1 MMTDVFLKLLNMSIA
16 ASWVVLAVIVFRALF
31 RKAPRWISL
40 VMWGTVAL
48 RLVIPFSVES
58 PLSMIPTTESFGTAG
73 AYPSQIVF
81 RTGIEVL
88 NSASGFASEESNSS
102 GTFASGAYTPLS
114 GGQEVITDSSDS
126 PAQDQKSEPSYDAAY
141 AGKFDMLEGNKNRS
155 APPSYDGASPN
166 AKASHFTPL
175 GAASAVWLGGVCSM
189 IAYASVSCAML
200 RRRTRT
206 AVLLRDNIR
215 QSERVSAPFTFGIF
229 RPEIFLPFGVGER
242 EAGYMIAHEKAHIAR
257 RDNIIKPASFL
268 LLSVYWFNPVI
279 WAAYILMCRD
289 IEFACDE
296 RVVRSLS
303 PQEKADYSQAMLS
316 CSAPRTYT
324 AACPLAFGSN
334 CVRRRIKR
342 VLGYKK
348 PSARLVV
355 AALTVCVLLS
365 ACTLTDP
372 VRPPSDSSG
381 NAADTQPGQ
390 PSDTTDPADSEI
402 TDPTPENMWKSLED
416 IREGYTVSEAKR
428 DGCVVMDGSRLVSGE
443 KYWVDFVNRSA
454 DGQDAAVRI
463 YQEYTDQGDEYFVK
477 ELRHE
482 NGKYIVR
489 FWDWKWETD
498 INSPDYGK
506 KQFLSENE
514 YKYLVRSAYSI
525 RDVSSDMYLLADSTD
540 VTGNGYLGRY
550 LSSTVIPGED
560 DGIYANCTSALS
572 FQVPDDYYIKSA
584 YGTVF
589 YDTDG
594 DGREEKLCLGMG
606 MTSGVF
612 SFTVSVYDG
621 FKCRAEGFFC
631 PASNYVISFGADGKG
646 EPTVRAKAQDG
657 SGEARVLG
665 IGIDGSE
672 VFLTENGKRV
682 DWTYSANTVTE
693 TAD

>member
-1 MMTDVFLKLLNMSIA
+1 MTDVFLKLLNMSIA
-16 ASWVVLAVIVFRALF
+16 ASWVVLAVVVFRALF

-58 PLSMIPTTESFGTAG
+58 PLSMIPTTESVGTAG

-88 NSASGFASEESNSS
+88 NSAAGFASEESNSS

-114 GGQEVITDSSDS
+114 DGEDALADS
-126 PAQDQKSEPSYDAAY
+126 PDVPVSDRKSEPSSVSSVGTSDTPDGEKAQ
-141 AGKFDMLEGNKNRS
+141 S
-155 APPSYDGASPN
+155 ASPSYDGVSPN

-175 GAASAVWLGGVCSM
+175 GAASAVWLGGVCTM
-189 IAYASVSCAML
+189 IAYAAVSCAML

-242 EAGYMIAHEKAHIAR
+242 DAEYMIAHEKAHIAR

-296 RVVRSLS
+296 RVVRSLG
-303 PQEKADYSQAMLS
+303 PREKADYSQAMLS

-324 AACPLAFGSN
+324 AACPLAFGSD

-372 VRPPSDSSG
+372 VRSPSDSSG
-381 NAADTQPGQ
+381 NAADTQSGQ
-390 PSDTTDPADSEI
+390 SSGTVDPADSEI
-402 TDPTPENMWKSLED
+402 TDPTPEEKWKSLED
-416 IREGYTVSEAKR
+416 IREGYTVGEAKR

-443 KYWVDFVNRSA
+443 KYWVNFVNRSA

-482 NGKYIVR
+482 NGKYIFR

-514 YKYLVRSAYSI
+514 YKYLFRSAYSLG
-525 RDVSSDMYLLADSTD
+525 DVSTDIYLLADSTD
-540 VTGNGYLGRY
+540 VTGNGYLSRY

-572 FQVPDDYYIKSA
+572 FQVPDDYHIKSV

-589 YDTDG
+589 YDIDG

-606 MTSGVF
+606 MTSGIF
-612 SFTVSVYDG
+612 SFTASVYDG

-631 PASNYVISFGADGKG
+631 PASNYVISFGANGNG
-646 EPTVRAKAQDG
+646 EPTVRAKSQDG

-672 VFLTENGKRV
+672 VFLTENGERV

-693 TAD
+693 AAD

>member
-1 MMTDVFLKLLNMSIA
+1 
-16 ASWVVLAVIVFRALF
+16 
-31 RKAPRWISL
+31 
-40 VMWGTVAL
+40 
-48 RLVIPFSVES
+48 
-58 PLSMIPTTESFGTAG
+58 
-73 AYPSQIVF
+73 
-81 RTGIEVL
+81 
-88 NSASGFASEESNSS
+88 
-102 GTFASGAYTPLS
+102 
-114 GGQEVITDSSDS
+114 
-126 PAQDQKSEPSYDAAY
+126 
-141 AGKFDMLEGNKNRS
+141 
-155 APPSYDGASPN
+155 
-166 AKASHFTPL
+166 
-175 GAASAVWLGGVCSM
+175 
-189 IAYASVSCAML
+189 
-200 RRRTRT
+200 
-206 AVLLRDNIR
+206 
-215 QSERVSAPFTFGIF
+215 
-229 RPEIFLPFGVGER
+229 
-242 EAGYMIAHEKAHIAR
+242 
-257 RDNIIKPASFL
+257 
-268 LLSVYWFNPVI
+268 
-279 WAAYILMCRD
+279 MCRD

-390 PSDTTDPADSEI
+390 PSGTVDPADSEI

-482 NGKYIVR
+482 NGKYIFR

-506 KQFLSENE
+506 KQFLSETGPVYQIAKSAMDETYVDDITFHNE
-514 YKYLVRSAYSI
+514 DVLVI
-525 RDVSSDMYLLADSTD
+525 IEGLTMYLNEED
-540 VTGNGYLGRY
+540 VKKMFSIINQ
-550 LSSTVIPGED
+550 
-560 DGIYANCTSALS
+560 S
-572 FQVPDDYYIKSA
+572 FQNVTVLVETMSPFVVKHVKEKSIAGSNAKFTWGIK
-584 YGTVF
+584 
-589 YDTDG
+589 
-594 DGREEKLCLGMG
+594 
-606 MTSGVF
+606 
-612 SFTVSVYDG
+612 
-621 FKCRAEGFFC
+621 
-631 PASNYVISFGADGKG
+631 
-646 EPTVRAKAQDG
+646 
-657 SGEARVLG
+657 
-665 IGIDGSE
+665 
-672 VFLTENGKRV
+672 NGKQLQNLLPDFTLQNEVSLVGGMKELVPMYRV
-682 DWTYSANTVTE
+682 IGKIPAVRNISNKIIVMEKYRKESL
-693 TAD
+693 

>member
-1 MMTDVFLKLLNMSIA
+1 MTDVFLKLLNMSIA
-16 ASWVVLAVIVFRALF
+16 ASWVVLAVVVFRALF

-58 PLSMIPTTESFGTAG
+58 PLSMIPTTESVGTAG

-88 NSASGFASEESNSS
+88 NSAAGFASEESNSS

-114 GGQEVITDSSDS
+114 DGEDALADS
-126 PAQDQKSEPSYDAAY
+126 PDVPVSDRKSEPSSVSSVGTSDTPDGEKA
-141 AGKFDMLEGNKNRS
+141 RS
-155 APPSYDGASPN
+155 ASPSYDGVSPN

-175 GAASAVWLGGVCSM
+175 GAASAVWLGGVCTM
-189 IAYASVSCAML
+189 IAYAAVSCAML

-242 EAGYMIAHEKAHIAR
+242 DAEYMIAHEQAHIAR
-257 RDNIIKPASFL
+257 RDNIIKHASFL

-279 WAAYILMCRD
+279 WIAYILMCRD

-296 RVVRSLS
+296 RVVRSLG

-324 AACPLAFGSN
+324 AACPLAFGSD

-372 VRPPSDSSG
+372 VRSPSDSSG
-381 NAADTQPGQ
+381 DAADTQSGQ
-390 PSDTTDPADSEI
+390 PSDTVDPADSEI

-443 KYWVDFVNRSA
+443 KYWVNFVNRSA

-482 NGKYIVR
+482 NGKYIFR

-525 RDVSSDMYLLADSTD
+525 RDVSTDMYLLADSTD
-540 VTGNGYLGRY
+540 VTGNGYLSRY

-606 MTSGVF
+606 MTSGIF
-612 SFTVSVYDG
+612 SFTASVYDG
-621 FKCRAEGFFC
+621 FKCRADGVFC
-631 PASNYVISFGADGKG
+631 PVSYYVIGFGTDENGVPA
-646 EPTVRAKAQDG
+646 VRAEAQD
-657 SGEARVLG
+657 GEARVLG
-665 IGIDGSE
+665 IGIDGSG
-672 VFLTENGKRV
+672 VFLTENGERV
-682 DWTYSANTVTE
+682 DWTHSANTVAE